1 MYLPCTR
8 TGTQASQLIFG
19 GIGKGAH
26 LAIKPAETVNL
37 TAGIIAAGSAAQST
51 DMTGTYSFRAPRRSN
66 SNGDLGASSLV
77 RRPEDG
83 IPPAREAAE
92 PVRRAAVRRG
102 RRDLLE
108 RRALYPLHDREPVH
122 PVSADS
128 DSTCI

>member
-51 DMTGTYSFRAPRRSN
+51 DMTGTYSFRAPDGRLPRRSN
-66 SNGDLGASSLV
+66 GNGNLGAPSGDLKTGYLLRAKPRNQFVAQLCGAVVAIFLNVGLFILFTTAS
-77 RRPEDG
+77 P
-83 IPPAREAAE
+83 
-92 PVRRAAVRRG
+92 
-102 RRDLLE
+102 
-108 RRALYPLHDREPVH
+108 
-122 PVSADS
+122 
-128 DSTCI
+128 CIL